1 MVLTLEDVAC
11 ILISVLVGSLL
22 GAEREYRD
30 KAAGFRTMIFICL
43 GSTLFT
49 MFSIKIG
56 GPQDPARIAAQ
67 IVTGVGFLGAGA
79 ILRDAGRVVGL
90 TTAATIWLAA
100 ALGLGIGGGHTILVL
115 VATGIILIVLWGF
128 PPLEHWI
135 DRLRQT
141 QTYQVVAI
149 FSPETLTELEKAFT
163 ESGLTLTSHKCIKSG
178 TDVIVTRG
186 TSGSPAKH
194 ERLLQQLLAMP
205 TVKEIRY

>member
-1 MVLTLEDVAC
+1 MVLTLEDVAG
-11 ILISVLVGSLL
+11 ILISVLVGSLI

-56 GPQDPARIAAQ
+56 GPGDPARIAAQ

-100 ALGLGIGGGHTILVL
+100 ALGLGIGGGHIILVL

-141 QTYQVVAI
+141 QTYEVVAT

-163 ESGLTLTSHKCIKSG
+163 ESGLALTSHKCIKSG
-178 TDVIVTRG
+178 TDMIVTWG

-205 TVKEIRY
+205 AVKEVRY